1 MKSKAFMK
9 KQIKAIVYDCVGP
22 LLIKNSRITLTPVVS
37 EINIKCGSAIN
48 EEKFWRKIRA
58 DYKLT
63 VRELESVKEQI
74 VNYYIL
80 NKEMQDFNKKIFNKY
95 KTAIINNGANSIFKK
110 WIRKFGFR
118 QNFDILLNS
127 TELGIKKP
135 DPRIY
140 KLVAK
145 KLNVLP
151 EECIFIDD
159 NEINT
164 IGSEKVG
171 MVGITYKPGYHK
183 DFIERIN
190 KVLD

>member
-1 MKSKAFMK
+1 MSKDFTK
-9 KQIKAIVYDCVGP
+9 KRIKAIVYDCVGP
-22 LLIKNSRITLTPVVS
+22 LLIKNTQIALTPVVS
-37 EINIKCGSAIN
+37 EINNKCGGAID
-48 EEKFWRKIRA
+48 EKKFWREVRRG
-58 DYKLT
+58 YNLT
-63 VRELESVKEQI
+63 VKELESVKEQI

-80 NKEMQDFNKKIFNKY
+80 NKEMQDFNKKIFNNY

-110 WIRKFGFR
+110 WIVKFGFKQR
-118 QNFDILLNS
+118 FDVLLNS

-151 EECIFIDD
+151 EECVFIDD

-171 MVGITYKPGYHK
+171 MVGITYNPGHHK
-183 DFIERIN
+183 DFIEKIN